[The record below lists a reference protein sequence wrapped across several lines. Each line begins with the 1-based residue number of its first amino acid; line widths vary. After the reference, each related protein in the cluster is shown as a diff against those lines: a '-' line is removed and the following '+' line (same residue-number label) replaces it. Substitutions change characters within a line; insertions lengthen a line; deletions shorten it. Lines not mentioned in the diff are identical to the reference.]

1 MKLAEQWIR
10 KSAEQGH
17 HKAEYEL
24 GLLYRD
30 GIAVK
35 KDSKEAYM
43 WLELAAK
50 QDHVGAQQARDALAK
65 TMKAEEIAA
74 AKLAA
79 SNWQA
84 KLPPDVKSS
93 AH

>member
-1 MKLAEQWIR
+1 MCIRDRR

-50 QDHVGAQQARDALAK
+50 QDHVGAQQALSL
-65 TMKAEEIAA
+65 I
-74 AKLAA
+74 
-79 SNWQA
+79 
-84 KLPPDVKSS
+84 
-93 AH
+93 HI